1 MPLARIDLRRGKTA
15 SYRRS
20 IAAAA
25 HRVLVETVGVVR
37 IGGPREQ
44 DDLNGRPEDQR

>member
-1 MPLARIDLRRGKTA
+1 MPLVRIDLRHGKTA
-15 SYRRS
+15 SYRRT
-20 IAAAA
+20 IAAA

-37 IGGPREQ
+37 IAGLREQ